1 MLLYLCIMILMYSSE
16 KCLAEKVSTIDE
28 DQMTIV
34 GATEMA
40 NKDIDISTQI
50 LVLRTLEL

>member
-1 MLLYLCIMILMYSSE
+1 MYSSE